1 MTAALAILLLASP
14 SPSVKAVS
22 GELVC
27 RAQHAIRHRN
37 PAWTAD
43 TCARVAEAVNATF
56 DPYLVLAVGVN
67 ESDLREFALRKAR
80 RGVYDTGLLGIR
92 CRLAPGTD
100 FSTRAFRARSVDNPP
115 LASRCMNWPVRGRR
129 LEELL
134 DPVVSIQAGEQLL
147 KRKRQRDPRHWLRHY
162 NGGTVEHGYAAR
174 VSATKAA
181 LHGRRRLVESA
192 TVNKRTWQIV
202 KAVLE

>member
-1 MTAALAILLLASP
+1 MTAAWALLLLAAP
-14 SPSVKAVS
+14 SPSVNTVS
-22 GELVC
+22 GDMVC
-27 RAQHAIRHRN
+27 RVQHAIRHRN
-37 PAWTAD
+37 PAWSID
-43 TCARVAEAVNATF
+43 TCARVAEAANATF
-56 DPYLVLAVGVN
+56 DPYLVMAVAVN
-67 ESDLREFALRKAR
+67 ESDLQELAFRKAR
-80 RGVYDTGLLGIR
+80 RGVYDTGLMGIR
-92 CRLAPGTD
+92 CRLDRGQCT
-100 FSTRAFRARSVDNPP
+100 
-115 LASRCMNWPVRGRR
+115 NWPVRGRR

-147 KRKRQRDPRHWLRHY
+147 RRKRQHDPKHWLRHY
-162 NGGTVEHGYAAR
+162 NGGTTEHGYAAQ

>member
-1 MTAALAILLLASP
+1 MTAALAILLLAAAP
-14 SPSVKAVS
+14 PSVKPVS

-27 RAQHAIRHRN
+27 QVQHAIRHRN

-43 TCARVAEAVNATF
+43 MCARVAEAVNATF
-56 DPYLVLAVGVN
+56 DPYLILAVGVN

-80 RGVYDTGLLGIR
+80 CGVYDTGLMGIR
-92 CRLAPGTD
+92 CRLAP
-100 FSTRAFRARSVDNPP
+100 SRTRSADNPP

-134 DPVVSIQAGEQLL
+134 DPVVSIQAGAQLL
-147 KRKRQRDPRHWLRHY
+147 ERKRQRDPRHWLRHY